1 MPEPRPDPPLRCDV
15 LVVGGGLHGA
25 AIARDLAGR
34 GLRVVLCEQG
44 DLGQHATSAS
54 LGLLDPSVGLG
65 GLEGLESGLVG
76 GLSRPRHPRHPRQ
89 IAAECHLLRRISPRP

>member
-76 GLSRPRHPRHPRQ
+76 GLSRPRHPRQ